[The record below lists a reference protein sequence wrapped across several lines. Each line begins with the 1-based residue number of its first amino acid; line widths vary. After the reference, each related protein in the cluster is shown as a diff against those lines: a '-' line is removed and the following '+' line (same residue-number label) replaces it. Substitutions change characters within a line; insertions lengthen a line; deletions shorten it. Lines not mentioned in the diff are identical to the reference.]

1 MPIDFMF
8 DVVREHL
15 VEPYLE
21 MIRVKSMKALLG
33 ALMDLLR
40 CTQYMYP

>member
-21 MIRVKSMKALLG
+21 MIHAKSMKALLG
-33 ALMDLLR
+33 ALMGLLR
-40 CTQYMYP
+40 FTKYMYP

>member
-21 MIRVKSMKALLG
+21 MINMRSTKALLG
-33 ALMDLLR
+33 ALMGLVR
-40 CTQYMYP
+40 CTKNVYP

>member
-21 MIRVKSMKALLG
+21 TINTKSMKALLG
-33 ALMDLLR
+33 TLMGLLR
-40 CTQYMYP
+40 CTKYMYP